1 MCVFFAFSDKGR
13 GRKNTSTV
21 PKVKKVVK
29 TPPAAATSPPPPPSS
44 PPPASL
50 ASLRKKAS
58 KRSASVAALAAI
70 TTSQEAETAADEELF
85 KPQQLEAKKKAVAIV
100 RPQPQQPT
108 QLQQPSQ
115 PKPSK
120 LKFPIKKLIFLTFAM
135 VLEHFFLLGISKI
148 K

>member
-1 MCVFFAFSDKGR
+1 M
-13 GRKNTSTV
+13 
-21 PKVKKVVK
+21 
-29 TPPAAATSPPPPPSS
+29 
-44 PPPASL
+44 
-50 ASLRKKAS
+50 
-58 KRSASVAALAAI
+58 AALAAI

-148 K
+148 R

>member
-1 MCVFFAFSDKGR
+1 M
-13 GRKNTSTV
+13 
-21 PKVKKVVK
+21 
-29 TPPAAATSPPPPPSS
+29 
-44 PPPASL
+44 
-50 ASLRKKAS
+50 
-58 KRSASVAALAAI
+58 AALAAI

-120 LKFPIKKLIFLTFAM
+120 LKFPFKKPFHMSIGHFYFLTFAM
-135 VLEHFFLLGISKI
+135 VQEHFFC
-148 K
+148 